1 MDLIML
7 LPLDGIRVLDLSSRM
22 PGPMCAQMLADLGAE
37 VIKVESPRAPD
48 FFRRFEPLVD
58 GTGSLFHVCNRN
70 KKGLTLELRHPRGR
84 EIFLRLIRDTDV
96 VVEAFRPGTME
107 RMGIGYAVL
116 KEANPGLIHCSL
128 TAFGQTGPY
137 RMRPAHDLNLLALS
151 GVLDL
156 LGHKDGPPIVPPVQ
170 ISGLGG
176 AFQGVVGILAA
187 LLSRGKTGLGQSIDV
202 SLLDGVSAFAVL
214 EMSRY
219 MAGHHIPNRGL
230 TEGGGGYACF
240 NVYRTAD
247 GRYLSLGCLE
257 PQFWETF
264 CRIIGREAFIAEQ
277 WSAPPRQ
284 DELIAEVRS
293 ILLSRT
299 LDEWLGVLDPKRSVL
314 PRSTR
319 SMKPFRTPTSANRE
333 PGLKGSS
340 PGGKGAP
347 GCFSRPLRRG
357 PAGLAIPPAG
367 TWRAHAGNPPGT
379 GSCRHG
385 YRRHAGPRRGMI
397 LLSINRTQS
406 P

>member
-1 MDLIML
+1 MP
-7 LPLDGIRVLDLSSRM
+7 LPLDGIRVLDLSARM
-22 PGPMCAQMLADLGAE
+22 PGPVCAQILADLGAE

-84 EIFLRLIRDTDV
+84 EIFLRLIKDIDV

-107 RMGIGYAVL
+107 RMGIGYAAL
-116 KEANPGLIHCSL
+116 KKENPGLIHCSL

-156 LGHKDGPPIVPPVQ
+156 LGNKDGPPIVPPVQ

-187 LLSRGKTGLGQSIDV
+187 LLSRRKTGLGQSIDI
-202 SLLDGVSAFAVL
+202 SLLDGVSAFAAL

-219 MAGHHIPNRGL
+219 MAGHHVPKRGL

-240 NVYRTAD
+240 NVYRTAG

-257 PQFWETF
+257 PHFWENF
-264 CRIIGREAFIAEQ
+264 CRAIGRDSLITEQWAAPHRQGEMIAEIQ
-277 WSAPPRQ
+277 
-284 DELIAEVRS
+284 S
-293 ILLSRT
+293 ILLTRP
-299 LDEWLGVLDPKRSVL
+299 LEEWLGLFDPEKICVAPVNTFKEALQDPHIRQQGTWFEGTL
-314 PRSTR
+314 PTGETV
-319 SMKPFRTPTSANRE
+319 PQAALPVHIGE
-333 PGLKGSS
+333 
-340 PGGKGAP
+340 
-347 GCFSRPLRRG
+347 SRPGWRSH
-357 PAGLAIPPAG
+357 PPELG
-367 TWRAHAGNPPGT
+367 EHTRE
-379 GSCRHG
+379 
-385 YRRHAGPRRGMI
+385 I
-397 LLSINRTQS
+397 LLKTGFTETEIDDLRALNVV
-406 P
+406 